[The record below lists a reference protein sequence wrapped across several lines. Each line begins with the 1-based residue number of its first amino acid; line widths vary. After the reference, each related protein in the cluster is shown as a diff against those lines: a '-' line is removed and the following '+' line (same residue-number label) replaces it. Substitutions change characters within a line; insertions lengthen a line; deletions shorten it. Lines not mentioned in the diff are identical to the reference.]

1 MMAQTKGQSEFAKE
15 PYMSRDDP
23 PYCGDCGLS
32 HYGQHARTEYCQA
45 CDLLMTLDEDEELA
59 CTNKD
64 CERLGQGREAPARR
78 PARASKT

>member
-45 CDLLMTLDEDEELA
+45 CDLLMTLDEDE
-59 CTNKD
+59 
-64 CERLGQGREAPARR
+64 
-78 PARASKT
+78 